1 MPNPLDLHRFDGKF
15 GKQKSLDQH
24 WKFISDPSVLCDFR
38 NFMFTELLFKNR
50 HIQTTKKNKT
60 IMNKTDSQQGMCFL
74 NVYPGTNCHYLP
86 VENIQCLKT
95 QLFLVDSGTEIHRNF
110 NHVTHLFTLKTEK
123 QKQHGKTL
131 AKQINYYIYKAVDQD
146 SSRCQFSS
154 THRSSRCAASQRRN
168 LSGLD
173 PTTTSQPIPMGCFDI
188 YSPTKMN
195 GGFFVG
201 KY

>member
-1 MPNPLDLHRFDGKF
+1 MPNRLDLHRFDGKF

-74 NVYPGTNCHYLP
+74 NVYPGT
-86 VENIQCLKT
+86 
-95 QLFLVDSGTEIHRNF
+95 QLFLVVSGTEIHKKSQSWYPLIHFENR
-110 NHVTHLFTLKTEK
+110 K
-123 QKQHGKTL
+123 QEQHGKTL
-131 AKQINYYIYKAVDQD
+131 AKQMNYYIYKAVDQD
-146 SSRCQFSS
+146 SSRCQFLS

-195 GGFFVG
+195 GGFFAG